1 MLKRISGTNFSFTA
15 GVISFKNP
23 RSFGA
28 VGKLVRGW
36 HVEKMRGTIDQAI
49 AYCSKEE
56 TRDTDAPF
64 GFTEEGTRPL
74 SAGTS
79 GGRSDL
85 KAVAALVQSG
95 AGIGAVAA
103 AHPVSTILFAR
114 GIQFLIGLQVKS
126 RSWAT
131 EVYWYFG
138 PTGSG
143 KTRAASDA
151 CPSAY
156 WKSNGN
162 KWWDGYESHEDVIID
177 DYRTNFSPFNELL
190 RLFDRYPMQ
199 VEVKGGS
206 REFVARRIYVTTPKN
221 PRDTWSLRSD
231 EDLGQLVRRITEVRH
246 FPALFAP
253 VVEEPVLPV
262 VEGFNPR

>member
-1 MLKRISGTNFSFTA
+1 MEFRKYWSVKGDSALIHYLAS

-28 VGKLVRGW
+28 VGKLIRGW
-36 HVEKMRGTIDQAI
+36 HVEKMRGTIEQAC

-64 GFTEEGTRPL
+64 GFVEEGTRPL
-74 SAGTS
+74 SAGS
-79 GGRSDL
+79 GGGRSDL
-85 KAVAALVQSG
+85 KEVAARVQAG
-95 AGIGAVAA
+95 AGLAA
-103 AHPVSTILFAR
+103 IAADHPVSVILFSK
-114 GIQFLIGLQVKS
+114 GIQCLIGLQVKS
-126 RSWAT
+126 RSHLT
-131 EVYWYFG
+131 EVYWYYG

-151 CPSAY
+151 CPSGY
-156 WKSNGN
+156 WKSVGSR
-162 KWWDGYESHEDVIID
+162 WWDGYEGHEDVIID
-177 DYRTNFSPFNELL
+177 DYRTNFCAFNELL

-199 VEVKGGS
+199 VEIKGGT
-206 REFVARRIYVTTPKN
+206 REFVAKRLFITTPKN

-246 FPALFAP
+246 FPAMFAP
-253 VVEEPVLPV
+253 VVAEPVV
-262 VEGFNPR
+262 A